1 MVTGTG
7 GLFFHSVGNFI
18 IPTAE
23 LIFFRRIGIPPT
35 RLLMMV
41 LSGNKIAIRVGAER
55 STPRNG
61 AKLLEFNR

>member
-1 MVTGTG
+1 MVTGTV